1 LVDPAALAEAFAA
14 FERRGQAAVLIGA
27 GWRWAPGTDLVE
39 RYVGLLDGALVA
51 VVGGLAWVVIRHVRR
66 RSSTLGG

>member
-1 LVDPAALAEAFAA
+1 MAL
-14 FERRGQAAVLIGA
+14 
-27 GWRWAPGTDLVE
+27 GTRYNLVE

-51 VVGGLAWVVIRHVRR
+51 VVGGLAWVVIQHVRR